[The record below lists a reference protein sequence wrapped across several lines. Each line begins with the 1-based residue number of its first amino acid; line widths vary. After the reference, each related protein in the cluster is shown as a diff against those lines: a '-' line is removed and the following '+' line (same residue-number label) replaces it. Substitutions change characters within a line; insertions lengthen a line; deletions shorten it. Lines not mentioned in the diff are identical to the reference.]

1 MSFIVPIPLGRD
13 LPAPPPSAGPT
24 PTLSD
29 VGRSTDYFL
38 KAAQA
43 YEGIYIYH
51 PPPPQNSR
59 GDRPTTLISAAKL
72 MVETCLKSITHSNPE
87 IMQSPELQAL
97 MAGFEASLERIKSQ
111 LVTQINQNH
120 TNLTARVDLH
130 HAQALNN
137 YANTT
142 RQITTLQTQVQEMN
156 ARIQRID
163 RLL

>member
-43 YEGIYIYH
+43 YEG
-51 PPPPQNSR
+51 NSR
-59 GDRPTTLISAAKL
+59 SEIDATTLISAAKL

-142 RQITTLQTQVQEMN
+142 QQITTLQTQVQEMN